1 MSRPSNAA
9 VVLDEDTTNSIKTII
24 KEAAKAGLGAE
35 CMSVGE
41 YALALIGDINVGP
54 ATDIAYGNSIK
65 CYQQERHL
73 KLMIRTM
80 IAHNLRESN
89 AANRPRFRRTTTDY
103 STCRW
108 QADTPGRFTEKR
120 SRRSQRTPRYLLL
133 SL

>member
-54 ATDIAYGNSIK
+54 AIDIAYGNSIK

-80 IAHNLRESN
+80 IADGDLQLRMSGIVVNSDEMSFS
-89 AANRPRFRRTTTDY
+89 A
-103 STCRW
+103 
-108 QADTPGRFTEKR
+108 
-120 SRRSQRTPRYLLL
+120 
-133 SL
+133 